1 MRERDGVNGERSI
14 PADMLIEALRTYNKF
29 IGGTKGALKGTGLIK
44 FGSVALG
51 KIVFHS

>member
-1 MRERDGVNGERSI
+1 VNGERSI